1 MGQVSR
7 TSKKSLAHA
16 RSRTQGDPH
25 PYVPLAGR
33 PSEGTAALGSG
44 DHQTAGY
51 RSSLAQAGVQG
62 GLGIRFQLELSAG
75 VGRWPRLDKG
85 TRLLRRLELGN
96 PESTKVN
103 ALQGSSLLVTED
115 DSSLPG
121 AGPMRILEAGG
132 GRTKVLPRSLTS

>member
-25 PYVPLAGR
+25 PYVLLAGR

-62 GLGIRFQLELSAG
+62 GLGIRFQLELRAG
-75 VGRWPRLDKG
+75 VGRWPRLDKAHV
-85 TRLLRRLELGN
+85 RCAVELGN

-115 DSSLPG
+115 DSSIPG